1 MFIHKRATKGIN
13 MALIPMVIEQTGRG
27 ERAYDIY
34 SRLLK
39 ERIIFLG
46 TPIDDNIS
54 SLIISQLL
62 FLEAEDP
69 DKDIFLYI
77 NSPGGIVSSG
87 LAIYDTIQYIKPDVV
102 TTCMGQAASMGA
114 VLLAAGAKGKR
125 YALPHARIMIHQ
137 PLGGVEG
144 QAADIKIAANEI
156 LRVREVLNDILAEI
170 TGKEIKQIEKDTDRN
185 FFMSAEE
192 SKAYGLIDKVLEP
205 RSKNKVKETKKD
217 E

>member
-1 MFIHKRATKGIN
+1 MT
-13 MALIPMVIEQTGRG
+13 LIPMVIEQTGRG

-46 TPIDDNIS
+46 MPIDDNIS

-69 DKDIFLYI
+69 EKDIFIYI
-77 NSPGGIVSSG
+77 NSPGGLVSSG
-87 LAIYDTIQYIKPDVV
+87 LAVFDTIKYISPDVV

-125 YALPHARIMIHQ
+125 YALPHSRIMLHQ
-137 PLGGVEG
+137 PLGGAEG
-144 QAADIKIAANEI
+144 QASDIKIAANEI
-156 LRVREVLNDILAEI
+156 LRIREVINKILADM
-170 TGKEIKQIEKDTDRN
+170 TGKDIEQINKDTDRN
-185 FFMSAEE
+185 FFMSAKEALE
-192 SKAYGLIDKVLEP
+192 YGIIDKVLEP
-205 RSKNKVKETKKD
+205 RSKKPVKKGK
-217 E
+217 